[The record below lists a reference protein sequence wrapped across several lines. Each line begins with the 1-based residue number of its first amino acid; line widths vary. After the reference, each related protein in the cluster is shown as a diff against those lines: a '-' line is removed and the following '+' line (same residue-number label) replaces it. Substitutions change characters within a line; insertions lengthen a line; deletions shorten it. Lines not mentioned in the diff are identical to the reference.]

1 MKTRSIAAVVLAAAV
16 CATTSIDAQSAAAQ
30 GKVTEKTFA
39 AGGRIELWLDAG
51 DFDIKPSI
59 DNRIRV
65 TLTGSVGSAK
75 VEVTASGHQGKAVIR
90 DAPHNNFSATIE
102 VPKTA
107 DLMIRMNAGDLKVGA
122 IAGSK
127 DVEST
132 AGDVRIAVG
141 NPDDYASVDATVKVG
156 DLSAGQFG
164 GSKGDFLTKSV
175 NWSGKGKYKLRAH
188 LGVGDLKLQ

>member
-1 MKTRSIAAVVLAAAV
+1 MKKRSIAAVVLAAAV
-16 CATTSIDAQSAAAQ
+16 CATASIDAQSN
-30 GKVTEKTFA
+30 VTEKAFVS
-39 AGGRIELWLDAG
+39 GGRIELWLDAG

-65 TLTGSVGSAK
+65 KLTGSVGNAK
-75 VEVTASGHQGKAVIR
+75 VEVTATGNQGKAVIR

-102 VPKTA
+102 VPRNA

-156 DLSAGQFG
+156 DLSASQFG
-164 GSKGDFLTKSV
+164 GSKGEFLTKSV

>member
-1 MKTRSIAAVVLAAAV
+1 MKKRSIAVVILAAAIS
-16 CATTSIDAQSAAAQ
+16 ATASLDAQNN
-30 GKVTEKTFA
+30 VTEKAFVP
-39 AGGRIELWLDAG
+39 GGRIELWLDSG
-51 DFDIKPSI
+51 DFSVKPSA

-65 TLTGSVGSAK
+65 TLTGNVGNAK
-75 VEVTASGHQGKAVIR
+75 VEVTASGNQGKAVVR
-90 DAPHNNFSATIE
+90 DSPQNNFSAIIE

-132 AGDVRIAVG
+132 AGDVKIAVG
-141 NPDDYASVDATVKVG
+141 DPNDYASVDASVKVG
-156 DLSAGQFG
+156 DLSASQFG
-164 GSKGDFLTKSV
+164 GPKGEFLTKSV
-175 NWSGKGKYKLRAH
+175 NWSGQGKYKLRAR